1 MFALCLFAYVCFCR
15 HTCISGTDPGFIG
28 GGDNEVC
35 MEAKPLSEVQERIEP
50 LVGCQGEA
58 PLELKIFQ

>member
-1 MFALCLFAYVCFCR
+1 MFVCLCLFLQTYMYIR
-15 HTCISGTDPGFIG
+15 DGPRIYRW
-28 GGDNEVC
+28 GDNEVC
-35 MEAKPLSEVQERIEP
+35 MEAKPLSGVQERIEP

>member
-1 MFALCLFAYVCFCR
+1 MFAVLHSR

-35 MEAKPLSEVQERIEP
+35 MEAKPLSGVQGRSP
-50 LVGCQGEA
+50 WWGVRA
-58 PLELKIFQ
+58 RPP